1 MKVTVITMT
10 VQFAK
15 LEAEG
20 IDVLAR
26 IETINRNRKKV
37 QQQLL
42 ELWDSYAK
50 NPSKE
55 IEAKIEVCMD
65 VMRDYDEEL
74 DFLLDGLEDA

>member
-1 MKVTVITMT
+1 MKVTVITTT

-42 ELWDSYAK
+42 KLWDSYAK

>member
-37 QQQLL
+37 QQRLL

>member
-42 ELWDSYAK
+42 KLWDSYAK

>member
-15 LEAEG
+15 LETEG

-42 ELWDSYAK
+42 KLWDSYAK